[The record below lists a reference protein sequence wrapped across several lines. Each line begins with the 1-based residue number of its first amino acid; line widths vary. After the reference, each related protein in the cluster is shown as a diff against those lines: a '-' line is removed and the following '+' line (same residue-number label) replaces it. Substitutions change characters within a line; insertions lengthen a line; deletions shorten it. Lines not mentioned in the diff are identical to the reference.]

1 MRNMLL
7 DSNPNDYADEGLV
20 LFLFAVFTADWAH
33 TTRRNPWLWFF
44 LGLCLGPIAGLA
56 LLYKN
61 GRDRESAEAAG
72 RG

>member
-1 MRNMLL
+1 MLTDL
-7 DSNPNDYADEGLV
+7 NPSNYADEGLV

-44 LGLCLGPIAGLA
+44 LGLFLAPFTGLA

-61 GRDRESAEAAG
+61 GRDRESAEVG
-72 RG
+72 RRG